1 MEPTVTFGDRMSDL
15 DRIMWTIEQNPLL
28 RSTITSVIVL
38 DRCPD
43 RDRIDARIDRASRR
57 IPRLRQRV
65 VTNPYSLAPP

>member
-1 MEPTVTFGDRMSDL
+1 VTFGDRMSDL